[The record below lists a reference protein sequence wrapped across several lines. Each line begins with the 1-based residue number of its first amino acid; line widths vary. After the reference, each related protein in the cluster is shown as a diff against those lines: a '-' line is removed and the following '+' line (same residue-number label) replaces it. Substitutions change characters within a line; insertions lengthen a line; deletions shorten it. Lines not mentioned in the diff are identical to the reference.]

1 MPSAKALFAGPWI
14 RAASMPPAARAQLA
28 HQIAGVTQQAEARDI
43 ERHRL
48 GRALQQRGEAGAR
61 SGEPFEDAGRRQGQ
75 AFQAGSGDV
84 VLVQR
89 LARQAEPGRMPG
101 RTLVPAKTDGHRIG
115 AIAEHLARQQPQPPG
130 LEQRREVGR
139 LVAIQR
145 SGEIAAAVGLAEGVD
160 ERQQLAPAQD
170 ELVDGV

>member
-1 MPSAKALFAGPWI
+1 
-14 RAASMPPAARAQLA
+14 
-28 HQIAGVTQQAEARDI
+28 
-43 ERHRL
+43 
-48 GRALQQRGEAGAR
+48 
-61 SGEPFEDAGRRQGQ
+61 
-75 AFQAGSGDV
+75 
-84 VLVQR
+84 
-89 LARQAEPGRMPG
+89 MPG

-115 AIAEHLARQQPQPPG
+115 AVAEYLARQQAQPPG

-145 SGEIAAAVGLAEGVD
+145 SGEITAAVGLAEGVD

>member
-1 MPSAKALFAGPWI
+1 
-14 RAASMPPAARAQLA
+14 
-28 HQIAGVTQQAEARDI
+28 
-43 ERHRL
+43 
-48 GRALQQRGEAGAR
+48 
-61 SGEPFEDAGRRQGQ
+61 
-75 AFQAGSGDV
+75 
-84 VLVQR
+84 
-89 LARQAEPGRMPG
+89 MPG

-115 AIAEHLARQQPQPPG
+115 AVAEHLARQQPQPPG